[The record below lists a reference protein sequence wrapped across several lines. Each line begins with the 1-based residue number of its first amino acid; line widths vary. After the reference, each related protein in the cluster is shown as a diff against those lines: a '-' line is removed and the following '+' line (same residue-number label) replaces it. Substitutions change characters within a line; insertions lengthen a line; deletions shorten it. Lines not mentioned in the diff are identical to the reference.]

1 MRDRAE
7 GTTQKA
13 KGSWVHFILQLP
25 SCPRRGDCKAVGVVG
40 AFILCCALAAAA
52 GAQQYPDRPIRLIVG
67 FPPGG
72 AADILGRFVARELTT
87 ALGQQVVVDNRGGAG
102 GLIATETTARA
113 NADGY
118 TLLFTSIPHVINPH
132 LYGKV
137 SYDAVKD
144 FVPVVQFVAV
154 PLMMASNMSFPPKSV
169 KELIADAKG
178 KPGEINFAS
187 AGGGS
192 SSHLAMELFKSMTG
206 TRMNHVP
213 YKGTGPLITDLISGQ
228 VSVTIASAV
237 PLSPQVKA
245 GKLRGLAVTG
255 MKRSPSFPELPA
267 IAETVPG
274 YEVTNWF
281 GILAPAGTS
290 RAIVARLNKDL
301 NVALGSRDLRERLAS
316 QGADVVGGT
325 PEEFAKIIRSD
336 FAKWAKVVKE
346 SGAKVD

>member
-1 MRDRAE
+1 MKRA
-7 GTTQKA
+7 
-13 KGSWVHFILQLP
+13 SWFYFRLSTCAFLLCAWLP
-25 SCPRRGDCKAVGVVG
+25 Q
-40 AFILCCALAAAA
+40 A
-52 GAQQYPDRPIRLIVG
+52 GAQYPDRPVRLIVG

-72 AADILGRFVARELTT
+72 AADILGRFAAQQLTA

-102 GLIATETTARA
+102 GLIATETAARA
-113 NADGY
+113 SADGY

-137 SYDAVKD
+137 AYDAVKD
-144 FVPVVQFVAV
+144 FTPVVQFVAV

-169 KELIADAKG
+169 KELVAYAKG

-206 TRMNHVP
+206 ARLNHIP

-255 MKRSPSFPELPA
+255 AKRSPSFPELPA

-281 GILAPAGTS
+281 GIVAPAGTA
-290 RAIVARLNKDL
+290 RPIVARLNKEL
-301 NVALGSRDLRERLAS
+301 NAALGSRELRERLAS
-316 QGADVVGGT
+316 QGADAVGGT
-325 PEEFAKIIRSD
+325 PEEFAKVIRAD
-336 FAKWAKVVKE
+336 FAKWARVVKE

>member
-1 MRDRAE
+1 MRI
-7 GTTQKA
+7 TY
-13 KGSWVHFILQLP
+13 LLP
-25 SCPRRGDCKAVGVVG
+25 ALSV
-40 AFILCCALAAAA
+40 FLICASAPAACA
-52 GAQQYPDRPIRLIVG
+52 QYPDRPVRLIVG

-72 AADILGRFVARELTT
+72 AADILGRFAAQQLTA

-102 GLIATETTARA
+102 GLIATETAARA

-137 SYDAVKD
+137 AYDAIRD
-144 FVPVVQFVAV
+144 FVPVVRFVSV
-154 PLMMASNMSFPPKSV
+154 PLMMASNASFPPKSV
-169 KELIADAKG
+169 KELIAHAKAR
-178 KPGEINFAS
+178 PGEINFAS

-192 SSHLAMELFKSMTG
+192 SSHLAMELFKSMTD
-206 TRMNHVP
+206 TRMNHIP

-237 PLSPQVKA
+237 PLAPQTKSA
-245 GKLRGLAVTG
+245 KLRGLAVTG
-255 MKRSPSFPELPA
+255 LKRSPSFPELPA

-281 GILAPAGTS
+281 GILAPAGTA
-290 RAIVARLNKDL
+290 RPIVTRLNNEL
-301 NVALGSRDLRERLAS
+301 NAALGSPALRERLAS

-325 PEEFAKIIRSD
+325 PEEFAKVIRSD

>member
-1 MRDRAE
+1 MMIKAE
-7 GTTQKA
+7 GRKQKGEGFWA
-13 KGSWVHFILQLP
+13 RFILLP
-25 SCPRRGDCKAVGVVG
+25 SS
-40 AFILCCALAAAA
+40 FFLALGYPAAPA
-52 GAQQYPDRPIRLIVG
+52 GAQQYPDRPVRLIVG

-72 AADILGRFVARELTT
+72 AADILGRFAAQQLTA

-102 GLIATETTARA
+102 GLIATETAARA

-137 SYDAVKD
+137 AYDAIRD
-144 FVPVVQFVAV
+144 FVPVVRFVSV
-154 PLMMASNMSFPPKSV
+154 PLMMASNASFPPKSV
-169 KELIADAKG
+169 KELIAHAKARPG
-178 KPGEINFAS
+178 KVNFAS

-206 TRMNHVP
+206 TRMNHIP

-237 PLSPQVKA
+237 PLAPQTKS

-255 MKRSPSFPELPA
+255 LKRSPSFPELPT

-281 GILAPAGTS
+281 GILAPAGTA
-290 RAIVARLNKDL
+290 RPIVTRLNKEL
-301 NVALGSRDLRERLAS
+301 NAALGSPALRERLAS
-316 QGADVVGGT
+316 QGADLVGGT
-325 PEEFAKIIRSD
+325 PEEFAKVIRSD